1 MGLAPKSAIDRQISD
16 GSKYDKYFPEQQGK
30 VVLLKKDGST
40 EDTIK
45 FMIKMVRDYSYQTRD
60 IAKVLSVCN
69 ADDSINIYKTVKNV
83 YDFVCRYIKYN
94 VEDGEQLQQPAHTWY
109 QAQVMARQHPE
120 NPKYSADCDCM
131 SIFCACIFD
140 NLRIPNVSFKIAGY
154 SIIGGYQHV
163 YCVVDTDKGEII
175 CDPVYWQFNAE
186 KDPIKHKEFAMSTLS
201 GTDIYM
207 LAGIDGNSPS
217 YPIANR
223 YVEQSDGSLGLLGG
237 KKKKAE
243 KKAKKAKKKE
253 GKKEKKTAKKEIKSA
268 RKERKQAK
276 KSGDSA
282 ALAKAKKKLE
292 QAKQKKQEA
301 KEKIDENRTGIAK
314 AISKTGKAI
323 KSSALLPAR
332 APFLLLMRLNFRGM
346 ATKLAN
352 NKTAYDK
359 FMRIWKNIG
368 GKDKKLANAI
378 EKGKGKKPM
387 FGSKKTKGNLK
398 GQLGEI
404 GEVMYGYGM
413 LTDSTLSTLG
423 YLGLGFDP
431 VTAASTAIAAA
442 TPIIKKVMGVLKQ
455 VGDFLPERGDG
466 TDESELQESDFAE
479 EEDDY
484 NESDYQENDPIEVA
498 DYELVNEEPIYYD
511 NEADGDYYD
520 DEGEYEYDENDYD
533 DEEEDDFEGLGYI
546 YVGDTIEPDGTLGK
560 SWFKKV
566 WQNGKSKVKRL
577 LKPSNDGSVDGLG
590 KTKANKAAKKDKKK
604 AAKAKKETAK
614 QQKKAAK
621 TQKKSEKSQKQQQK
635 KDAKKTK
642 QAAKKENKALKKQQ
656 KKTDKALKIV
666 AKKQDKDEKKAAR
679 QNGERGLKTLVNK
692 AKDNK
697 VVQQAMQYAQQIDNE
712 TTKQI
717 TMDNSKT
724 IDSSKGTQSAA
735 SDKPWV
741 MPLAIVAGLAIVG
754 GIGYAIYSSSKASST
769 SGIGKLK
776 PMKLS

>member
-1 MGLAPKSAIDRQISD
+1 MGYAPKSAVERQISD
-16 GSKYDKYFPEQQGK
+16 GSQYDKYFPEPQGK
-30 VVLLKKDGST
+30 VILLKKNGNT
-40 EDTIK
+40 QDTIK
-45 FMIKMVRDYSYQTRD
+45 YMIKMVRDYSYQTRK
-60 IAKVLSVCN
+60 ISKVLAVYN
-69 ADDSINIYKTVKNV
+69 ADDTLNIYKTVKKV
-83 YDFVCRYIKYN
+83 YDFVCKYIKYN
-94 VEDGEQLQQPAHTWY
+94 IEDGEQLQQPAHTWH
-109 QAQVMARQHPE
+109 QAQVLARQHPE
-120 NPKYSADCDCM
+120 NKTYSADCDCM
-131 SIFCACIFD
+131 SIFCACVFH

-163 YCVVDTDKGEII
+163 YCVVKTDKGEII

-186 KDPIKHKEFAMSTLS
+186 KDPIKQKEFAMSTLS

-207 LAGIDGNSPS
+207 LAGIDGAEKKLS

-253 GKKEKKTAKKEIKSA
+253 GKKEKKAAKKEIKSA
-268 RKERKQAK
+268 RKEKRQAK

-282 ALAKAKKKLE
+282 ALAKAKAKLE
-292 QAKQKKQEA
+292 SAKQKKQEA

-314 AISKTGKAI
+314 AMSKAGKFV

-346 ATKLAN
+346 AAKLAN

-359 FMRIWKNIG
+359 FMRIWKNLG
-368 GKDKKLANAI
+368 GKEKKLANAI

-413 LTDSTLSTLG
+413 LTDSALQSLG

-442 TPIIKKVMGVLKQ
+442 TPIIKKVMNVLKQ
-455 VGDFLPERGDG
+455 VGDFLPESGDG

-479 EEDDY
+479 EDPDSDDD
-484 NESDYQENDPIEVA
+484 EVIEVA

-520 DEGEYEYDENDYD
+520 ENYQDETDFYEEDERDYEDESDYD
-533 DEEEDDFEGLGYI
+533 DDFEGLGYI
-546 YVGDTIEPDGTLGK
+546 YVDNIVEPDGTLGK
-560 SWFKKV
+560 GWFKKV
-566 WQNGKSKVKRL
+566 WQNGKSKVKKL
-577 LKPSNDGSVDGLG
+577 LKPSVNGLG
-590 KTKANKAAKKDKKK
+590 KTKASKSAKKEKKK
-604 AAKAKKETAK
+604 AAKA
-614 QQKKAAK
+614 QKKTAK
-621 TQKKSEKSQKQQQK
+621 TQKKATKSQKQQQK
-635 KDAKKTK
+635 KDNKAAKKT
-642 QAAKKENKALKKQQ
+642 AKKETKAVKKQQ
-656 KKTDKALKIV
+656 KKADKAVKVV
-666 AKKQDKDEKKAAR
+666 AKKQAKDEKKAAR
-679 QNGERGLKTLVNK
+679 QNGERGIKTLVNK
-692 AKDNK
+692 AKESK
-697 VVQQAMQYAQQIDNE
+697 VVQQAMTYAKQIDDSDIDNE
-712 TTKQI
+712 TTKYI
-717 TMDNSKT
+717 MDNSKT
-724 IDSSKGTQSAA
+724 IDSSKGTQSAT
-735 SDKPWV
+735 SSKPWV
-741 MPLAIVAGLAIVG
+741 MPLAIVAGLVVVG

-769 SGIGKLK
+769 NGMGYIK